1 MENRIASEQA
11 SKTEA
16 INLKQRTGVV
26 ERAMFDLGYDNLKLY
41 KAALKALKLAAE
53 LAVLSP
59 EVWSLQHGRPVWT
72 SCAHFRAATPC

>member
-1 MENRIASEQA
+1 MS
-11 SKTEA
+11 
-16 INLKQRTGVV
+16 
-26 ERAMFDLGYDNLKLY
+26 DLGYDNLKLY

-59 EVWSLQHGRPVWT
+59 EVWSLLQHGRPVWT